1 MKLRLSDTIYEEL
14 KKEIKSHSLP
24 PEKML
29 TEQDVAERFSASR
42 SPARAALTQLAS
54 EGYIIKH
61 PQKGYSIVATT
72 HSESSEADLRQLRS
86 IVEVGVAVRLILV
99 ATEEDIKWLY
109 SLCEYGDDE
118 GLDHNNREFHLG
130 MAGLLN
136 NPALTDFIES
146 LIIQSSPTITDPAQ
160 ERIAQQ
166 IYKNSHKRIVDAI
179 KNRDIAEVTSTIV
192 ADIVNPV
199 ISC

>member
-1 MKLRLSDTIYEEL
+1 MKPRLSERIYEEL
-14 KKEIKSHSLP
+14 KRDIINHALP

-61 PQKGYSIVATT
+61 PQKGYSIVDTT
-72 HSESSEADLRQLRS
+72 HSEASETDLRQLRS
-86 IVEVGVAVRLILV
+86 IVEVGVAVKLILV
-99 ATEEDIKWLY
+99 ATEEDIQWLY

-118 GLDHNNREFHLG
+118 GLEHNNREFHLG

-136 NPALTDFIES
+136 NPALTDLIES
-146 LIIQSSPTITDPAQ
+146 LIIQSSPTIADPAH

-179 KNRDIAEVTSTIV
+179 KNRDIAEVTATLV
-192 ADIVNPV
+192 ADIVTPV
-199 ISC
+199 ISS